1 MFTEEKLNKIRTGV
15 RVNMR
20 TVKLW
25 AEFINKQSCNTWVH
39 IKAYNNSIVD
49 IRNVFRKL
57 SLRVNRIIRINYG
70 PFTMGVLRNPGEV
83 TETNIPKVL
92 HKYMYDRMQE
102 KTQTMIRKLDD
113 TKLEEIK
120 LRMLKEQKLGLTSTN
135 KQTKQKENLKV
146 DNKQKFNAST
156 KSLI

>member
-1 MFTEEKLNKIRTGV
+1 MFTDEKLNKIRNGIKI
-15 RVNMR
+15 NMR

-25 AEFINKQSCNTWVH
+25 AEVINKQNSNTWLH

-57 SLRVNRIIRINYG
+57 SLRLNRIIRTNYG

-92 HKYMYDRMQE
+92 HKYMYQRMQE
-102 KTQTMIRKLDD
+102 KTQTMVRKLDD
-113 TKLEEIK
+113 TKLELVK
-120 LRMLKEQKLGLTSTN
+120 LDMLREQKKGITHQ
-135 KQTKQKENLKV
+135 KKDIEQTKL
-146 DNKQKFNAST
+146 DGKQKNH

>member
-1 MFTEEKLNKIRTGV
+1 MFTDEKLNKIRNGIKI
-15 RVNMR
+15 NMR

-25 AEFINKQSCNTWVH
+25 AEVINKQNSNTWLH

-57 SLRVNRIIRINYG
+57 SLRLNRIIRTNYG

-83 TETNIPKVL
+83 TETNIPRVL
-92 HKYMYDRMQE
+92 HKYMYHRMQE

-113 TKLEEIK
+113 TKLEQVK
-120 LRMLKEQKLGLTSTN
+120 LDMLREQKKGVTN
-135 KQTKQKENLKV
+135 QKKDIEQTKLDGKPKNH
-146 DNKQKFNAST
+146 